1 MQFFIDIA
9 IKMLTRSDYDI
20 YSDIFEELE
29 GKKKRKIYLKCKN
42 IKNFQFKNYK

>member
-9 IKMLTRSDYDI
+9 IKELTRSNYGI

-29 GKKKRKIYLKCKN
+29 GKKKGKYLLKM
-42 IKNFQFKNYK
+42 QEH